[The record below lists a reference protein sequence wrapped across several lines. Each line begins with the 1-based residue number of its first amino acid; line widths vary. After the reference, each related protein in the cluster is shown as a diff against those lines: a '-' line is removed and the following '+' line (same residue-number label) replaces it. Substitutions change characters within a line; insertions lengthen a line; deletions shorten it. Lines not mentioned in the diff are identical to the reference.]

1 MDVSYGEMF
10 LISISMVLVN
20 VMMFGIRPSN
30 KYWRKNDALNVYELC
45 YMFSQELTSSLK
57 ICK

>member
-1 MDVSYGEMF
+1 MDASYGEMF

-30 KYWRKNDALNVYELC
+30 KY
-45 YMFSQELTSSLK
+45 
-57 ICK
+57 